1 MFASH
6 HGLDNLN
13 LIIDN
18 NKISMLGYTDDI
30 ISHGSI
36 ASRLE
41 AFGWDAVEVDGHNV
55 EEVHK
60 TIKRQKNV
68 KKENLKLL
76 SQILKRGLEF
86 LKLKTSPYVT

>member
-18 NKISMLGYTDDI
+18 NRISMLGYTDDI
-30 ISHGSI
+30 VSHGSI
-36 ASRLE
+36 SSRLK
-41 AFGWDAVEVDGHNV
+41 AFGWDTIEVDGHNV
-55 EEVHK
+55 AEVHK
-60 TIKRQKNV
+60 SIKSQKNI
-68 KKENLKLL
+68 KKKNPKPL
-76 SQILKRGLEF
+76 SQIQKRVLEF